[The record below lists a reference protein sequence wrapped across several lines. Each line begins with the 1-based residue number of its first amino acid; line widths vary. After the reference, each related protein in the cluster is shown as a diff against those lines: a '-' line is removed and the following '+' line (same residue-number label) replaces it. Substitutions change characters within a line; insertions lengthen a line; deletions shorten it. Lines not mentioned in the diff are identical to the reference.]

1 MLNIIKDINKIYKKH
16 WLIMVFKIGH
26 CGNEVKQIQLALGL
40 KVDGIFGKKT
50 EKAVIEFQKENGL
63 FADGVVGEQTLDALN
78 INFDTDL
85 SIFNYGDF
93 DIDEYHLPKGE
104 YLEGNYK
111 NDYIILHHT
120 AGGANPRAV
129 VDGWSK
135 DCIGKVATEFVVG
148 GQNCKTGNA
157 KYDGQIVRAF
167 PEGCQGY
174 HIGKSGSLHMNTH
187 AVGIEICN
195 FGYLKDGKTYTDA
208 LADQSQIIT
217 LDSPFR
223 GFLDWHKYSDE
234 QINAVRDLLLYISN
248 RDNIDLH
255 EGLYRWINEEGV
267 MKAFDF
273 HMDAYEGNVKGLL
286 THTNIRKDKFDCSP
300 QPNLVDMIMTL

>member
-1 MLNIIKDINKIYKKH
+1 
-16 WLIMVFKIGH
+16 MVFKIGH
-26 CGNEVKQIQLALGL
+26 CGDEVKQIQLTLGL
-40 KVDGIFGKKT
+40 KADGVFGEKT
-50 EKAVIEFQKENGL
+50 KNAVIEFQKENGL
-63 FADGVVGEQTLDALN
+63 FADGIVGEQTLDALN

-85 SIFNYGDF
+85 SIFNHYDF
-93 DIDEYHLPKGE
+93 DIDEYYLPDGE
-104 YLEGNYK
+104 YLNDNYK

-129 VDGWSK
+129 VDSWSK
-135 DCIGKVATEFVVG
+135 DCIGKVATEFIVG
-148 GQNCKTGNA
+148 GQNCKTGNT

-174 HIGKSGSLHMNTH
+174 HIGSSGSSYMNTH
-187 AVGIEICN
+187 SVGIEICN
-195 FGYLKDGKTYTDA
+195 FGYIKDGKTYVGTI
-208 LADQSQIIT
+208 ADQNQIVY

-223 GFLDWHKYSDE
+223 GFSCWHKYSDN
-234 QINAVRDLLLYISN
+234 QLVAVRDLLLYIAD

-267 MKAFDF
+267 FDAFDF
-273 HMDAYEGNVKGLL
+273 HEDAYKGKIKGLL

-300 QPNLVDMIMTL
+300 QPNLVDMIMSL

>member
-1 MLNIIKDINKIYKKH
+1 
-16 WLIMVFKIGH
+16 MVFKIGY
-26 CGNEVKQIQLALGL
+26 CGDEVKQIQLALGL
-40 KVDGIFGKKT
+40 KADGVFGKKT
-50 EKAVIEFQKENGL
+50 EDAVIEFQKENGL
-63 FADGVVGEQTLDALN
+63 FADGIVGEQTLEELN

-85 SIFNYGDF
+85 SIFNNGDF

-104 YLEGNYK
+104 YIEGNYK

-135 DCIGKVATEFVVG
+135 DCIGKVATEFVIG
-148 GQNCKTGNA
+148 GQNCKTGNT

-174 HIGKSGSLHMNTH
+174 HIGKSGSSYMNTH

-195 FGYLKDGKTYTDA
+195 FGYLKDGKTYTGT
-208 LADQSQIIT
+208 LADQSQIVT

-234 QINAVRDLLLYISN
+234 QINSVRELLFYISN

-255 EGLYRWINEEGV
+255 EGLYRWIHEDGA

-273 HMDAYEGNVKGLL
+273 HEDAYEGKVKGLL
-286 THTNIRKDKFDCSP
+286 SHSNIRKDKFDCSP
-300 QPNLVDMIMTL
+300 QPNLIDMIMSL

>member
-1 MLNIIKDINKIYKKH
+1 
-16 WLIMVFKIGH
+16 MVFKIGY
-26 CGNEVKQIQLALGL
+26 CGDEVKQIQLALGL
-40 KVDGIFGKKT
+40 KADGIFGKKT
-50 EKAVIEFQKENGL
+50 ESAVIKFQKEHGL
-63 FADGVVGEQTLDALN
+63 FPDGIVGENTLDALN

-85 SIFNYGDF
+85 SKFNHYDF
-93 DIDEYHLPKGE
+93 DIDEYHLPDGE
-104 YLEGNYK
+104 YLNDNYK

-120 AGGANPRAV
+120 AGGANPRVV
-129 VDGWSK
+129 VDGWKK
-135 DCIGKVATEFVVG
+135 DCIGKVATEFVIG
-148 GQNCKTGNA
+148 GQNCKTGNI

-174 HIGKSGSLHMNTH
+174 HIGSSGSSYMNTH
-187 AVGIEICN
+187 AVGIEMCN
-195 FGYLKDGKTYTDA
+195 FGYIKDGKTYTGTV
-208 LADQSQIIT
+208 ADSNQIVS

-223 GFLDWHKYSDE
+223 GFSQWHKYSDE

-255 EGLYRWINEEGV
+255 EGLYKWINDEGV

>member
-1 MLNIIKDINKIYKKH
+1 
-16 WLIMVFKIGH
+16 MVFKIGY
-26 CGNEVKQIQLALGL
+26 CGDEVKQIQLALGL
-40 KVDGIFGKKT
+40 KADGIFGKKT
-50 EKAVIEFQKENGL
+50 ENAVIEFQKENGL
-63 FADGVVGEQTLDALN
+63 FADGIVGDQTLDALN

-104 YLEGNYK
+104 YLEDNYK

-120 AGGANPRAV
+120 AGGANPRTV

-148 GQNCKTGNA
+148 GQNCKSGNT

-174 HIGKSGSLHMNTH
+174 HIGKSGSSYMNTH
-187 AVGIEICN
+187 SVGIEICN
-195 FGYLKDGKTYTDA
+195 FGYLKDGRTYTGT

-234 QINAVRDLLLYISN
+234 QINSVRELLFYISN

-255 EGLYRWINEEGV
+255 EGLYRWINEDGA

-273 HMDAYEGNVKGLL
+273 HEDAYDGKVKGLL
-286 THTNIRKDKFDCSP
+286 SHSNIRKDKFDCSP
-300 QPNLVDMIMTL
+300 QPNLIDMIMSL

>member
-1 MLNIIKDINKIYKKH
+1 MAL
-16 WLIMVFKIGH
+16 KIGSN
-26 CGNEVKQIQLALGL
+26 GNDVKQIQLALGL
-40 KVDGIFGKKT
+40 NADGIFGKQT
-50 EKAVIEFQKENGL
+50 ENAVINFQKENGL
-63 FADGVVGEQTLDALN
+63 FPDGIVGEQTLEELN

-85 SIFNYGDF
+85 SLFTHYDF

-104 YLEGNYK
+104 YIEGNYK

-120 AGGANPRAV
+120 AGCANPRAV

-148 GQNCKTGNA
+148 GQNCKSGNT

-174 HIGKSGSLHMNTH
+174 HIGKSGSSYMNTH

-195 FGYLKDGKTYTDA
+195 FGYLKDGRTYTGT

-234 QINAVRDLLLYISN
+234 QINSVRELLFYISN

-255 EGLYRWINEEGV
+255 EGLYRWINEDGA

-273 HMDAYEGNVKGLL
+273 HEDAYDGKVKGLL
-286 THTNIRKDKFDCSP
+286 SHSNIRKDKFDCSP
-300 QPNLVDMIMTL
+300 QPNLIDMIMSL

>member
-1 MLNIIKDINKIYKKH
+1 
-16 WLIMVFKIGH
+16 MVFKIGY
-26 CGNEVKQIQLALGL
+26 CGDEVKQIQLALGL
-40 KVDGIFGKKT
+40 KADGIFGKKT
-50 EKAVIEFQKENGL
+50 ENAVIKFQKENGL
-63 FADGVVGEQTLDALN
+63 FADGIVGEQTLDALN

-85 SIFNYGDF
+85 SKFNHYDF
-93 DIDEYHLPKGE
+93 DIDEYHLPSEE
-104 YLEGNYK
+104 YLNGNYK
-111 NDYIILHHT
+111 NEYIILHHT

-129 VDGWSK
+129 VDGWKK
-135 DCIGKVATEFVVG
+135 DCIGKVATEFVIG
-148 GQNCKTGNA
+148 GQNCKTGNT

-174 HIGKSGSLHMNTH
+174 HIGKSGSSYMNTH

-195 FGYLKDGKTYTDA
+195 FGYLKDGKTYTGT

-223 GFLDWHKYSDE
+223 GFSQWHKYSDE
-234 QINAVRDLLLYISN
+234 QINSVRDLLLYISN

-255 EGLYRWINEEGV
+255 EGLYRWINEDGV

-273 HMDAYEGNVKGLL
+273 HEDAYDGKVKGLL

-300 QPNLVDMIMTL
+300 QPNLVDMIMSL

>member
-1 MLNIIKDINKIYKKH
+1 
-16 WLIMVFKIGH
+16 MVLKIGY
-26 CGNEVKQIQLALGL
+26 CGDDVKQIQIALGL
-40 KVDGIFGKKT
+40 KADGIFGKKT
-50 EKAVIEFQKENGL
+50 ESAVIKFQKENGL
-63 FADGVVGEQTLDALN
+63 FPDGVVGKNTLYALN

-85 SIFNYGDF
+85 SIFNNLDF
-93 DIDEYHLPKGE
+93 DIDEYHLPDGE
-104 YLEGNYK
+104 YLKGNYK

-129 VDGWSK
+129 VDGWKK

-148 GQNCKTGNA
+148 GQNCKTGNV

-174 HIGKSGSLHMNTH
+174 HIGSSGSSHMNTH
-187 AVGIEICN
+187 SVGIEMCN
-195 FGYLKDGKTYTDA
+195 FGYIKDGKTYTGTI
-208 LADQSQIIT
+208 ADSNQIVS
-217 LDSPFR
+217 LDSSFR
-223 GFLDWHKYSDE
+223 GFSQWHKYSDE
-234 QINAVRDLLLYISN
+234 QINAVRDLLLYISD

-273 HMDAYEGNVKGLL
+273 HMGAYEGNIKGLL

>member
-1 MLNIIKDINKIYKKH
+1 
-16 WLIMVFKIGH
+16 MVFKIGN

-63 FADGVVGEQTLDALN
+63 FADGIVGEQTLDALN

-174 HIGKSGSLHMNTH
+174 HIGKSGSSHMNTH

-234 QINAVRDLLLYISN
+234 QINAVKELLLYISN

-255 EGLYRWINEEGV
+255 EGLYRWIHEEGV

-273 HMDAYEGNVKGLL
+273 HEDAYNGNVKGLL

>member
-1 MLNIIKDINKIYKKH
+1 
-16 WLIMVFKIGH
+16 MVFKIGY
-26 CGNEVKQIQLALGL
+26 CGDEVKQIQLALGL
-40 KVDGIFGKKT
+40 KADGIFGKKT
-50 EKAVIEFQKENGL
+50 ENAVIKFQKENGL
-63 FADGVVGEQTLDALN
+63 FADGIVGEQTLDALN

-85 SIFNYGDF
+85 SKFNHYDF
-93 DIDEYHLPKGE
+93 DIDEYHLPSEE
-104 YLEGNYK
+104 YLNGNYK
-111 NDYIILHHT
+111 NEYIILHHT

-129 VDGWSK
+129 VDGWKK
-135 DCIGKVATEFVVG
+135 DCIGKVATEFVIG
-148 GQNCKTGNA
+148 GQNCKTGNT

-174 HIGKSGSLHMNTH
+174 HIGSSGSSYMNTH

-195 FGYLKDGKTYTDA
+195 FGYIKDGKTYTGTV
-208 LADQSQIIT
+208 ADSNQIVS

-223 GFLDWHKYSDE
+223 GFSQWHKYSDE

>member
-1 MLNIIKDINKIYKKH
+1 
-16 WLIMVFKIGH
+16 MVFKIGY
-26 CGNEVKQIQLALGL
+26 CGDEVKQIQLALGL
-40 KVDGIFGKKT
+40 KADGVFGKKT
-50 EKAVIEFQKENGL
+50 EDAVIEFQKENGL
-63 FADGVVGEQTLDALN
+63 FADGIVGEQTLEELN

-85 SIFNYGDF
+85 SIFNNGDF

-104 YLEGNYK
+104 YIEGNYK

-148 GQNCKTGNA
+148 GQNCKTGNT

-174 HIGKSGSLHMNTH
+174 HIGKSGSSYMNTH

-195 FGYLKDGKTYTDA
+195 FGYLKDGKTYTGT
-208 LADQSQIIT
+208 LADQSQIVT

-234 QINAVRDLLLYISN
+234 QINSVRELLFYISN

-255 EGLYRWINEEGV
+255 EGLYRWINEDGV

-273 HMDAYEGNVKGLL
+273 HEDAYEGKVKGLI
-286 THTNIRKDKFDCSP
+286 THTNIRNDKFDCSP
-300 QPNLVDMIMTL
+300 QPNLIDMIMSL

>member
-1 MLNIIKDINKIYKKH
+1 
-16 WLIMVFKIGH
+16 MVFKIGY
-26 CGNEVKQIQLALGL
+26 CGDEVKQIQLALGL
-40 KVDGIFGKKT
+40 KADGIFGKKT
-50 EKAVIEFQKENGL
+50 ENAVIEFQKENGL
-63 FADGVVGEQTLDALN
+63 FADGIVGEQTLEELN

-85 SIFNYGDF
+85 SVFNYGDF

-104 YLEGNYK
+104 YLEDNYK

-148 GQNCKTGNA
+148 GQNCKTGNT

-174 HIGKSGSLHMNTH
+174 HIGKSGSSYMNTH
-187 AVGIEICN
+187 SVGIEICN
-195 FGYLKDGKTYTDA
+195 FGYLKDGKTYTGT

-234 QINAVRDLLLYISN
+234 QINSVRELLLYISN

-255 EGLYRWINEEGV
+255 EGLYRWINEDGA

-273 HMDAYEGNVKGLL
+273 HEDAYDGKVKGLL
-286 THTNIRKDKFDCSP
+286 SHSNIRKDKFDCSP
-300 QPNLVDMIMTL
+300 QPNLIDMIMSL

>member
-1 MLNIIKDINKIYKKH
+1 
-16 WLIMVFKIGH
+16 MVFKIGY
-26 CGNEVKQIQLALGL
+26 CGDEVKQIQLALGL
-40 KVDGIFGKKT
+40 KADCVFGKKT
-50 EKAVIEFQKENGL
+50 ENAVIEFQKENGL
-63 FADGVVGEQTLDALN
+63 FADGIVGEQTLEELN

-85 SIFNYGDF
+85 SIFNNGDF

-104 YLEGNYK
+104 YIEGNYK

-148 GQNCKTGNA
+148 GQNCKTGNT

-174 HIGKSGSLHMNTH
+174 HIGKSGSSYMNTH

-195 FGYLKDGKTYTDA
+195 FGYLKDGKTYTGT
-208 LADQSQIIT
+208 LADQSQIVT

-234 QINAVRDLLLYISN
+234 QINSVRELLFYISN

-255 EGLYRWINEEGV
+255 EGLYRWINEDGV

-273 HMDAYEGNVKGLL
+273 HEDAYDGKVKGLL
-286 THTNIRKDKFDCSP
+286 SHSNIRKDKFDCSP
-300 QPNLVDMIMTL
+300 QPNLIDMIMSL

>member
-1 MLNIIKDINKIYKKH
+1 
-16 WLIMVFKIGH
+16 MVLKIGC
-26 CGNEVKQIQLALGL
+26 CGDEVKQIQLALGL
-40 KVDGIFGKKT
+40 KSDGIFGKKT
-50 EKAVIEFQKENGL
+50 ENAVIEFQKENGL
-63 FADGVVGEQTLDALN
+63 FADGIVGEQTLDALN

-85 SIFNYGDF
+85 SIFNYCDF
-93 DIDEYHLPKGE
+93 DIDEYHLPDGE
-104 YLEGNYK
+104 YLKGDYK

-120 AGGANPRAV
+120 AGGANPRSV

-148 GQNCKTGNA
+148 GQNCKTGNI

-174 HIGKSGSLHMNTH
+174 HIGKSGSSHMNTH

-195 FGYLKDGKTYTDA
+195 FGYLKDGKTYTGS

-234 QINAVRDLLLYISN
+234 QINAVRELLLYISN

-255 EGLYRWINEEGV
+255 EGLYKWINDEGAI
-267 MKAFDF
+267 KAFDF
-273 HMDAYEGNVKGLL
+273 HEDAYDGKVKGLL

-300 QPNLVDMIMTL
+300 QPNLVDMIMSL